1 VGSTPAS
8 STNLNKEED
17 MPSLL
22 LPPAIAAEK
31 AMKLS
36 VELSRT
42 AEAAAAGYGAAIAP
56 VIANIVAANGFITAI
71 QTPLS
76 LSGAVAPPSLIGVN
90 ITAAV
95 FTQLTAISAGI
106 TATIPQSVAVAG
118 APSPSFPISA
128 ALVTTQID
136 AVATFIKKFLVDP
149 QK

>member
-1 VGSTPAS
+1 
-8 STNLNKEED
+8 